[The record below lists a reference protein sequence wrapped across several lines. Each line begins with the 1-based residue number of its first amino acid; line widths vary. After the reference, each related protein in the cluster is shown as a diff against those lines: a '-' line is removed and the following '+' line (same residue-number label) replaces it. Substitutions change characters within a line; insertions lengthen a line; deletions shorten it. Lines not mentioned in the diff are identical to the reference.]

1 MSWWSNVSVYI
12 NSYFYLFNCEN
23 SETCTSP
30 EYFRD
35 ELACDG
41 SSWFPP
47 QLNPK
52 VRSRMKDRSL
62 KLLRRSQGKQG
73 QVCYATGF
81 LPKTPQVVASP
92 PRPSPSPSPRPSPSP
107 MRLKVCW
114 RRCPDASEFGSD
126 TERYRNRP
134 TAKPLFCRCQNSNG
148 GELLSESVVY
158 TLAKAL
164 KSLIELEGMA
174 GGHLFLS
181 LMYDALYGQV
191 DCR

>member
-1 MSWWSNVSVYI
+1 MSWRSNLGVYVK
-12 NSYFYLFNCEN
+12 SYFYLFDCDY
-23 SETCTSP
+23 SETCTSA
-30 EYFRD
+30 EYFR
-35 ELACDG
+35 EKLACDE

-47 QLNPK
+47 QLNPR

-81 LPKTPQVVASP
+81 LHMASQVVASP
-92 PRPSPSPSPRPSPSP
+92 PRPSPSPSP

-134 TAKPLFCRCQNSNG
+134 SAKPLFCRCQNSNG